1 MRRGLARPAARGAA
15 GSRGPSSAPIGSP
28 GFTLVEVV
36 VVLVILSVTAV
47 IAVPAFRSARE
58 LSDLDLAT
66 ERVEILLR
74 IARDSAVKTAM
85 PVTVVVDSAS
95 SLVWLTTPT
104 SIGMAGD
111 ASALLS
117 AGVAATVSMG
127 PGSSLDLPTGVRM
140 ELTSAR
146 ARFTFQP
153 DGQVFPDS
161 IYLRSGTTIRLV
173 TVNPWTGHAQVY

>member
-1 MRRGLARPAARGAA
+1 MSQTHRG
-15 GSRGPSSAPIGSP
+15 

-36 VVLVILSVTAV
+36 VVLVILSITAV
-47 IAVPAFRSARE
+47 IAVPAFQSARE

-74 IARDSAVKTAM
+74 IARDSAVKTAT

-104 SIGMAGD
+104 SIGMAGGP
-111 ASALLS
+111 SVLES
-117 AGVAATVSMG
+117 VGVVAAAPTG
-127 PGSSLDLPTGVRM
+127 PGSSLDLPAGIRM

-153 DGQVFPDS
+153 GGQAFPDT
-161 IYLRSGTTIRLV
+161 IFLRNGTTGRMV
-173 TVNPWTGHAQVY
+173 TVNPWTGHALVY